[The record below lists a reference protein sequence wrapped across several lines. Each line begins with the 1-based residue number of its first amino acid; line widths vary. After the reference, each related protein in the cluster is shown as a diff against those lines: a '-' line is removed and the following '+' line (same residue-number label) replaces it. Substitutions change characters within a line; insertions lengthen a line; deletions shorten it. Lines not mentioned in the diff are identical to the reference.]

1 MDYPFFTFKCFGLLL
16 LFCNAGCADREAPRP
31 PVLLLVRASLCS
43 STSRHVR
50 VTLVTARAAARV
62 VSGAAH
68 DQQVHGAGAHLVES
82 GARLGARERECGV
95 AVTRETAGGTVPA
108 QSRSGRGPP
117 RPR

>member
-1 MDYPFFTFKCFGLLL
+1 M
-16 LFCNAGCADREAPRP
+16 
-31 PVLLLVRASLCS
+31 RASLCS
-43 STSRHVR
+43 SPSRHIG

-62 VSGAAH
+62 VSGATH